1 MSQEFLQVGGEFFS
15 VLMGLWGG
23 GWEGGHTGVCQ
34 LVMEQVIQQKGLTN
48 SEYFQM
54 TWAVLILNE
63 VNNLTK
69 CGPKPPD

>member
-1 MSQEFLQVGGEFFS
+1 MKPGGKSSGCSRGGIIEG
-15 VLMGLWGG
+15 MG
-23 GWEGGHTGVCQ
+23 
-34 LVMEQVIQQKGLTN
+34 MEQVIQQKGLTN